1 MLGAPD
7 GLGPGIRC
15 TFRPRTAD
23 ADHRPLT
30 GEGMFSPS
38 VRSRWATAM
47 PAVAM
52 MLRTLVA
59 PAGAAWGGPA
69 DARSGLPLN
78 RGVDQRVADFT
89 LKDVASERPVSL
101 YSFVGK
107 KAIVLVFLGTDCPVG
122 NL

>member
-1 MLGAPD
+1 
-7 GLGPGIRC
+7 
-15 TFRPRTAD
+15 
-23 ADHRPLT
+23 
-30 GEGMFSPS
+30 MFSPS

-52 MLRTLVA
+52 MLSTLIA
-59 PAGAAWGGPA
+59 PAGAALGGPV

-101 YSFVGK
+101 YSFMSTPDMSLTTGHPDKRTFHLSIRPDISYVNDTIPTCG
-107 KAIVLVFLGTDCPVG
+107 
-122 NL
+122 